1 MVPLFNNSAGRFVLL
16 RHEMPSTAALASH
29 WDLMFDSGDL
39 LLTFRL
45 YRLGKDGVEILTAT
59 RLADHRRLYLD
70 YEGEI
75 AGGRGCV
82 QRVAAGQFKVLSM
95 TGTETK
101 FGEQPARVELQSPEL
116 CGELSFEACAIHAET
131 NIQVHAWQMP
141 PARESRTSE
150 IR

>member
-16 RHEMPSTAALASH
+16 RHEMPSTASLASH
-29 WDLMFDSGDL
+29 WDLMFDSDDL

-45 YRLGKDGVEILTAT
+45 LQLGRDGIRGLAAT
-59 RLADHRRLYLD
+59 RLADHRRVYLD

-82 QRVAAGQFKVLSM
+82 QRVAAGKFRLL
-95 TGTETK
+95 TTTET
-101 FGEQPARVELQSPEL
+101 GAQQLRIHLQSPEL
-116 CGELSFEACAIHAET
+116 CADLGFEACAILADT

-141 PARESRTSE
+141 PTGESSTAG